1 MTPFLSPESFHP
13 KLLLSMKRKQLFASL
28 ILLILAGA
36 ASSPAETE
44 PVQVLILGTYHFDN
58 PRRDLHNMKTDD
70 VRTPAKQADLA
81 DVAARLSRFNPN
93 KITVQALSH
102 PGDLPTH
109 KFHSFTHKTL
119 PNN

>member
-1 MTPFLSPESFHP
+1 MTRFLPPESFHP
-13 KLLLSMKRKQLFASL
+13 KLLLSMKRKRLFASL

-81 DVAARLSRFNPN
+81 DAAARFSRYHPN
-93 KITVQALSH
+93 KITLQEVLDAGGL
-102 PGDLPTH
+102 T
-109 KFHSFTHKTL
+109 
-119 PNN
+119 